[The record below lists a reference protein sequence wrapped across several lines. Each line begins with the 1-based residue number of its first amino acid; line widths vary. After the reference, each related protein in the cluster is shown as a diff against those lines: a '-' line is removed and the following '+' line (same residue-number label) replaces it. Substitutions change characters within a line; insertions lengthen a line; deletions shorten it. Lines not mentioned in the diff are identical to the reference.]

1 MVNEVVMQAPMQS
14 QADTLVRDGV
24 VETFWADFR
33 SCWDPFPN
41 KELFLG
47 LLAAWVLLFQF
58 LGNST
63 FGYID
68 TPSLFGWLYRV
79 HTNAAAEAEQGP
91 GMLAPFL
98 VLALFWLKRKD
109 LVAVEKRTWAPAL
122 GIVITALGMHALGY
136 LVQQPRL
143 SIVALFVGIY
153 GMMGLAWGPRWLRA
167 SFFPYFL
174 LLFMVPLMALSTVIT
189 FPLRLLVTVIVEFI
203 ARFVLGMDVVRMGTG
218 LFDPSRTY
226 QYDVAPACSGLRSLT
241 AIFFLAT
248 VYGYALFRASWRWLV
263 LLVAAFPLA
272 VIGNA
277 IRLLAIVVAADW
289 LGREWGDYI
298 HESPVFSMLPYVPV
312 FFGLIWVGRWL
323 APKSKSPA
331 PVIPEAKP

>member
-1 MVNEVVMQAPMQS
+1 MQP

-41 KELFLG
+41 KEVFLG

-68 TPSLFGWLYRV
+68 TPSLFAWLYGV
-79 HTNAAAEAEQGP
+79 HVNAAAEAEQGP

-109 LVAVEKRTWAPAL
+109 LAAVEKRAWAPGLIIVGAAL
-122 GIVITALGMHALGY
+122 LLHILGY
-136 LVQQPRL
+136 MAQQPRL
-143 SIVALFVGIY
+143 SIVALFLGIY
-153 GMMGLAWGPRWLRA
+153 GMTGLAWGPRWLRA

-174 LLFMVPLMALSTVIT
+174 FLFMMPLQSLSTFVT
-189 FPLRLLVTVIVEFI
+189 FPLRLLVTTIVEVI
-203 ARFVLGMDVVRMGTG
+203 ARFVLGMDVVRVGTG
-218 LFDPSRTY
+218 LFDASRTY
-226 QYDVAPACSGLRSLT
+226 QYDVAPACSGMRSLT

-248 VYGYALFRASWRWLV
+248 VYGYARFRASWRWLA
-263 LLVAAFPLA
+263 LLVSAFPLA

-298 HESPVFSMLPYVPV
+298 HESPIFSMLPYVPV

-323 APKSKSPA
+323 TPKSQSNSPA
-331 PVIPEAKP
+331 EPEAKP